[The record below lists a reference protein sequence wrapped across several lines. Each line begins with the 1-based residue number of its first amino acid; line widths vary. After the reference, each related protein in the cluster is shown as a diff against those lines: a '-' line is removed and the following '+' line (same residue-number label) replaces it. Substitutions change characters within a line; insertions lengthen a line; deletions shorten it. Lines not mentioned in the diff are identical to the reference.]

1 MTNKLK
7 IAMAVGLIALAVALF
22 LVSPFFAVGEVIIS
36 GYYRVSHD
44 EIYEHLNISPST
56 NIFFFRRNSAIE
68 RIKSN
73 LYIQDVEIRRALPR
87 HVYVDV
93 RERNLAAYIEHMPNS
108 FLFLD
113 ENGRVIDIS
122 STITEPFPVVRGLH
136 FTRFRLGEL
145 LEVPDPT
152 AFSAVV
158 RYTQILTY
166 HELIDR
172 ISFIDVSD
180 TSNIRILIYNLEF
193 NVGTVHNADEKIRT
207 LIAQIEAFPNSY
219 RVSANIDLRVI
230 RHEYFWWIIE

>member
-1 MTNKLK
+1 MSNRFK

-22 LVSPFFAVGEVIIS
+22 LISPFFTVGEVIIS
-36 GYYRVSHD
+36 GYNRVSRD
-44 EIYEHLNISPST
+44 EIYAKLDMSAST
-56 NIFFFRRNSAIE
+56 NVFFFNQNSARE
-68 RIKSN
+68 RIKGN
-73 LYIQDVEIRRALPR
+73 LYIDDVEIRISLPR
-87 HVYVDV
+87 YLFVDV
-93 RERNLAAYIEHMPNS
+93 RERNLVAYIEHMPNS
-108 FLFLD
+108 FLVLD
-113 ENGRVIDIS
+113 ENGRVVNIR
-122 STITEPFPVVRGLH
+122 STITEPLPIVRGLH

-193 NVGTVHNADEKIRT
+193 NVGTIHNADEKIRT
-207 LIAQIEAFPNSY
+207 MVAQINSFSY
-219 RVSANIDLRVI
+219 ANRVSANIDLRVI
-230 RHEYFWWIIE
+230 RSEYFWWIIE